1 MLEEKLGGAVQLG
14 PARGFGLTLD
24 FNQLAL
30 HQRGDHAIDCH
41 AANLFHLGTG
51 DRLPVGHDS
60 QRLKCR
66 LGQLGRTRLGPDE
79 YLQPRGKVRPCHE
92 LPVAAHAGQA
102 IASVGVVVFD
112 DQFLECLLDRTRGGG
127 GKFARVFSSGSF
139 SGVSR
144 RTVRSSPILIG
155 FCAEKTI
162 DSSIS
167 FSSTLLRFHCFRHR
181 LTGHDP
187 LHVDWCD
194 DDFYLAEHFALRG
207 KQML

>member
-60 QRLKCR
+60 ERLKCR
-66 LGQLGRTRLGPDE
+66 LGQFGRTRLGPDE
-79 YLQPRGKVRPCHE
+79 YLQPRGEVRPCHE

-127 GKFARVFSSGSF
+127 GKFARVFFVGKF
-139 SGVSR
+139 FR
-144 RTVRSSPILIG
+144 RVAQNSAQFTD
-155 FCAEKTI
+155 T
-162 DSSIS
+162 
-167 FSSTLLRFHCFRHR
+167 HR
-181 LTGHDP
+181 L
-187 LHVDWCD
+187 LCRED
-194 DDFYLAEHFALRG
+194 DRLEYFL
-207 KQML
+207 